1 MLRLPSRQGTN
12 PVPNRIARKPRAEA
26 RGWGLA
32 SGAGMV
38 VGRTETPRSRLGFL
52 TGSAKRA
59 RRYLCHEACIQRAE
73 CRISICV
80 VTAQVENLCYGMRR
94 GSGTG

>member
-1 MLRLPSRQGTN
+1 
-12 PVPNRIARKPRAEA
+12 
-26 RGWGLA
+26 
-32 SGAGMV
+32 MV

-94 GSGTG
+94 GSGTGWQPVLRDAAGFRHRLTTCATGCGQ